1 MLDEKT
7 LDVQANGIRI
17 AYRVIGPPSAAPM
30 VLLHGMRSSG
40 LGWRGVAEAFAET
53 HRVYLP
59 DLRGH
64 GAGDWPEKDYSFESM
79 RDDVHGFLD
88 VLGLED
94 VVLVGHSLGGT
105 IALLVAEQ
113 YPERVTRLVLEDS
126 PPPAPGGPRFSAG
139 DKPDGELDY
148 AWSMVEA
155 VYDQLNDPDPAWMD
169 RAAEVGAATLAL
181 AGGSSSFVPQHLIAD
196 LAARIPDC
204 VMQTIPVGHQ
214 IHRDQPEEFVAAVR
228 GFLAGKAR

>member
-1 MLDEKT
+1 VLDQKT

-17 AYRVIGPPSAAPM
+17 AYRVIGPPSATPM

-40 LGWRGVAEAFAET
+40 PGWRGVAETFAET

-64 GAGDWPEKDYSFESM
+64 GASEWPGEYSFESM

-105 IALLVAEQ
+105 VALLVAEQ
-113 YPERVTRLVLEDS
+113 YPDRVTRLVLEDS
-126 PPPAPGGPRFSAG
+126 PPPTGGGPRFAAEAR
-139 DKPDGELDY
+139 PDGELDY
-148 AWSMVEA
+148 AWPMVES
-155 VYDQLNDPDPAWMD
+155 VYAQLNEPDPAWMD
-169 RAAEVGAATLAL
+169 RAVEVKAAALVL

-214 IHRDQPEEFVAAVR
+214 IHRDRPEEFIAAVR
-228 GFLAGKAR
+228 GFLAGKAL